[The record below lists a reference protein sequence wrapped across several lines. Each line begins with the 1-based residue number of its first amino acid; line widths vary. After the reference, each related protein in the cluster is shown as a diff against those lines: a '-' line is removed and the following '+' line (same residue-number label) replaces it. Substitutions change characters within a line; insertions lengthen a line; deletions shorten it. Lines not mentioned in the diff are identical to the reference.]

1 MFVPFLYYIWYSGRV
16 IKYETE
22 LNVIAQKLLTMLGG
36 SCMNS
41 DVDGFYIQR
50 EKGGRGLI
58 SVEFAK
64 LFFYERHSKE
74 DPYWLLECLKILR

>member
-22 LNVIAQKLLTMLGG
+22 LNVIAHKLLTMHGG
-36 SCMNS
+36 FCMSS
-41 DVDGFYIQR
+41 DVDRLYGKR
-50 EKGGRGLI
+50 KKGVRGLI